1 MISKAK
7 LKELASYRM
16 SKVCEM
22 ENVFVVEGPKM
33 CLEALQS
40 HMPIVCICALPS
52 WIQNHQSVIEGMEV
66 YEANDAELERISLQ
80 KSPNQVWMLLSRS
93 FVPLCQPQAGE
104 LTLILDHLQDPGN
117 MGTIIRTADWFGIRH
132 IVCSPDTVSC
142 YNPKVV
148 QSTMGGIFRTTI
160 EYTPLLPYLQQA
172 QRQGREIYGAL
183 LDGESIY
190 STALTSKDALL
201 VIGNESKGISQE
213 VQTLISK
220 RILIPNIGNTCESLN
235 ASVACAI
242 LLSHFSSSKAKSE

>member
-7 LKELASYRM
+7 LKELASYRLP
-16 SKVCEM
+16 KVCET
-22 ENVFVVEGPKM
+22 ENMFVVEGPKM
-33 CLEALQS
+33 CHEALLS
-40 HMPIVCICALPS
+40 NMPIVCICALPT
-52 WIQNHQSVIEGMEV
+52 WIQNNQALIEGMDIYEV
-66 YEANDAELERISLQ
+66 NDAELERISLQ
-80 KSPNQVWMLLSRS
+80 KSPNQVWMLLSRH
-93 FVPLCQPQAGE
+93 FTPLCQPQAGE
-104 LTLILDHLQDPGN
+104 LTLVLDHLQDPGN

-142 YNPKVV
+142 FNPKVV
-148 QSTMGGIFRTTI
+148 QSTMGGIFRTWI

-172 QRQGREIYGAL
+172 HKQGKEIYGAL

-190 STALTSKDALL
+190 SSSLKSKDALL

-213 VQTLISK
+213 VQALISK

-242 LLSHFSSSKAKSE
+242 LLSHFSSNTKAE